1 MIFMYHRT
9 MEELLPPFLRHENI
23 SRLDDDVLFI
33 TDRRFLPFEKK
44 EVACH
49 DYHDAASAIKDMVT
63 QGGGPLEVALNAFI
77 LTSRQ
82 GGNLGDAVRVLSSAR
97 PTNTTMKRTLEALL
111 EEVRNG
117 RDPENAAMEA
127 FSYYDG
133 LYDSVSDIGEKL
145 IADGDGIM
153 TRCFPEHTFM
163 LSCAKA
169 VRNGKDITVYV
180 PETRPY
186 LQGSRLTEPC
196 LRAMGIRCMII
207 ADAMNASV
215 MSQGLV
221 QKVMTAS
228 DLALSDRTVV
238 NKAGTL
244 SDAIVAAYYGI
255 PYYAFS
261 LSIDKTIDYSD
272 IVIEYRSKDEM
283 RNARG
288 MKTAEDSA
296 DALYPCFDI
305 IPSSLVKGII
315 TKEGVL

>member
-1 MIFMYHRT
+1 MAS
-9 MEELLPPFLRHENI
+9 MEELLPPFLRHGNI
-23 SRLDDDVLFI
+23 ARIDGGDVVI
-33 TDRRFLPFEKK
+33 TDRRFLPFEMREVRCHGYA
-44 EVACH
+44 EVAE
-49 DYHDAASAIKDMVT
+49 AIRSMAT
-63 QGGGPLEVALNAFI
+63 QGGGPLEAALLAF
-77 LTSRQ
+77 LLAARQ
-82 GGNLGDAVRVLSSAR
+82 GEDLQDAVAVLSSAR
-97 PTNTTMKRTLEALL
+97 PTNTTMKRTLEAMLARVQGGGDSEAL
-111 EEVRNG
+111 VE
-117 RDPENAAMEA
+117 EA
-127 FSYYDG
+127 FSHYDS
-133 LYDSVSDIGEKL
+133 LYDAISDIGETL
-145 IADGDGIM
+145 IRDGDGIL

-228 DLALSDRTVV
+228 DLALSDRTIV

>member
-1 MIFMYHRT
+1 
-9 MEELLPPFLRHENI
+9 
-23 SRLDDDVLFI
+23 
-33 TDRRFLPFEKK
+33 
-44 EVACH
+44 
-49 DYHDAASAIKDMVT
+49 
-63 QGGGPLEVALNAFI
+63 
-77 LTSRQ
+77 
-82 GGNLGDAVRVLSSAR
+82 
-97 PTNTTMKRTLEALL
+97 
-111 EEVRNG
+111 
-117 RDPENAAMEA
+117 
-127 FSYYDG
+127 
-133 LYDSVSDIGEKL
+133 
-145 IADGDGIM
+145 
-153 TRCFPEHTFM
+153 
-163 LSCAKA
+163 
-169 VRNGKDITVYV
+169 
-180 PETRPY
+180 
-186 LQGSRLTEPC
+186 
-196 LRAMGIRCMII
+196 MGIRCMII

-228 DLALSDRTVV
+228 DLALSDRTIV